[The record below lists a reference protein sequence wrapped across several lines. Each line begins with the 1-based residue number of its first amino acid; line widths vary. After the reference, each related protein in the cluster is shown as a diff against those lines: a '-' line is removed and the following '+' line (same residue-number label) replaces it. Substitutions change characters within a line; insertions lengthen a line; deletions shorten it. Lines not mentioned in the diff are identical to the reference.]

1 MSMLILDGPGAVV
14 KTQPPSQSLT
24 QLELMKRLKIEE
36 LRNILDAAETN
47 IDMKIWMEKF
57 RNSSEIVRNDPETI
71 KGFED
76 LERLGMIA
84 EGRAKEILSA

>member
-1 MSMLILDGPGAVV
+1 MLILDGPGAVV